1 MVRASDFLLPTLGLV
16 ALSAVVASE
25 ELVKPTPHPGRVKVT
40 YWEKWTGF
48 EFSAMKAVV
57 DDFNNSQNKIWVEI
71 LPISSIDQKTM
82 MATSAG
88 IPPDLAGLFGPN
100 VPQYVDD
107 GAVLSLDEMCAEA
120 GITKENYIP
129 AYYDIGYYNGHLW
142 SLPTTPAS
150 TALHYNVDMLKAA
163 GLDPS
168 KPPRTIEEL
177 DAYAAKITKKKD
189 GRIDKSGFM
198 PSEPG
203 WWNWA
208 WGGFYGGRL
217 WDGKDKITA
226 ASPENIRAFNW
237 IADYSKKYGAGEL
250 QTFRSG
256 FGNFSSPQNAFM
268 SEKVAM
274 ELQGVWMYN
283 FISQF
288 SPKLQWKAAPF
299 PYPADKPELK
309 ETTIVDEDV
318 IVIPRGAKHPK
329 EAFEFIK
336 YLQSQPAMEK
346 LCLGQQKNSPLRNV
360 SEEFWRKHKN
370 PYIKL
375 FDHLAYSKNAL
386 VPPKIGIWT
395 QYSSELTTAYDSIAL
410 LNKTPEQALKD
421 VEARMQPMLDQY
433 LLRKRLR
440 QEAGK

>member
-1 MVRASDFLLPTLGLV
+1 MARASDFLLPTLGLV
-16 ALSAVVASE
+16 ALSAVVLSE
-25 ELVKPTPHPGRVKVT
+25 QLVKPTPHPGRVKVT

-57 DDFNNSQNKIWVEI
+57 DDFNRSQDKIWVDI

-107 GAVLSLDEMCAEA
+107 GAILALDEMCAEA
-120 GITKENYIP
+120 GIKAEDYIP
-129 AYYDIGYYNGHLW
+129 AYYEIGRYNGKLW

-150 TALHYNVDMLKAA
+150 TALHYNVAMLKEA
-163 GLDPS
+163 GLDAT
-168 KPPRTIEEL
+168 KPPQTIKEL
-177 DAYAAKITKKKD
+177 DAYAAKVTVKKD
-189 GRIDKSGFM
+189 GRLDKSGFM

-217 WDGKDKITA
+217 WNGKDKITA
-226 ASPENIRAFNW
+226 ASPENIRAFTW

-288 SPKLQWKAAPF
+288 SPKLQWAAAPF
-299 PYPADKPELK
+299 PHPEDRPDLA
-309 ETTIVDEDV
+309 ETSIVDEDV

-346 LCLGQQKNSPLRNV
+346 LCLGQQKNSPLRKV
-360 SEEFWRKHKN
+360 SEGFWRNHKN

-375 FDHLAYSKNAL
+375 FNHLAYSKNAL
-386 VPPKIGIWT
+386 VPPKVGIWT
-395 QYSSELTTAYDSIAL
+395 QYSSEMTTAYDSIAL
-410 LNKTPEQALKD
+410 LKKTPEQALKD
-421 VEARMQPMLDQY
+421 VEARMQPLLDQY
-433 LLRKRLR
+433 LERKRMR
-440 QEAGK
+440 ETTAK

>member
-1 MVRASDFLLPTLGLV
+1 MLRASDLLLPGLAAV
-16 ALSAVVASE
+16 VLSAVYFSE
-25 ELVKPTPHPGRVKVT
+25 QLVKPTPHPGRVKVT

-57 DDFNNSQNKIWVEI
+57 DDFNASQDKIWVQI

-107 GAVLSLDEMCAEA
+107 AAILALDDMCAAA
-120 GITKENYIP
+120 GIKKEDYIP
-129 AYYDIGYYNGHLW
+129 AYFEIGQYNGKLW

-163 GLDPS
+163 GIDPN
-168 KPPRTIEEL
+168 KPPKTIEEL
-177 DAYAAKITKKKD
+177 DAYAAKLTVKKN

-208 WGGFYGGRL
+208 WGSYFGGKL

-226 ASPENIRAFNW
+226 LSPENLRAFRW
-237 IADYSKKYGAGEL
+237 IAGYSERYGPGEL

-268 SEKVAM
+268 SKKVAM

-288 SPKLQWKAAPF
+288 APTLNWAAAPF
-299 PYPADKPELK
+299 PHPADRPDLA
-309 ETTIVDEDV
+309 ETSIVDEDV
-318 IVIPRGAKHPK
+318 IVIPKGAEHPK

-375 FDHLAYSKNAL
+375 FDRLAYSKNAL
-386 VPPKIGIWT
+386 VPPKIGIWS
-395 QYSSELTTAYDSIAL
+395 QYSSELTNAYDSVAL
-410 LNKTPEQALKD
+410 LTKSPEQALKD
-421 VEARMQPMLDQY
+421 VETRMQPLLTQY
-433 LLRKRLR
+433 LERKRMR
-440 QEAGK
+440 QQVPK